1 MVAVMSEVRVDQQ
14 GHVAW
19 VILDQLARRNAMNQG
34 MWRQLARVAGE
45 LNQASDVRCVVLRG
59 AGEEAFVSG
68 ADISEFHGLRSDPG
82 LAREYDRTTDGA
94 FAALL
99 QLDVPVLSCIHG
111 FCVGGGLAIAL
122 CTDIRYASEDARFAL
137 PPARLG
143 IGYGLTN
150 LQNALRVLPPATA
163 KELFFTARQ
172 LGAEEAQRLGLVSH
186 VLPKAEL
193 DAHVAEVARKICD
206 NAPLTLRAAKS
217 GIRALTTGD
226 ASLLV
231 RAQGQ
236 IDACFS
242 SQDYAEGISAFLEKR
257 RPGFRGE

>member
-1 MVAVMSEVRVDQQ
+1 MSEVRVDQQ

-19 VILDQLARRNAMNQG
+19 VILDQLPKRNAMNQG
-34 MWRQLARVAGE
+34 MWRQLARVARDLGG
-45 LNQASDVRCVVLRG
+45 ASDVRCVVLRG

-68 ADISEFHGLRSDPG
+68 ADISEFQALRADPG
-82 LAREYDRTTDGA
+82 LARSYDQTTDAA

-99 QLDVPVLSCIHG
+99 ELDVPVLSCIHG

-122 CTDIRYASEDARFAL
+122 CSDLRYAADDARFAL
-137 PPARLG
+137 PPGRLG

-172 LGAEEAQRLGLVSH
+172 FDAAEALRLGLVSH

-193 DAHVAEVARKICD
+193 DVHVGEVARKICE

-217 GIRALTTGD
+217 GMRALSTGD
-226 ASLLV
+226 AALIA
-231 RAQGQ
+231 RAQHQ
-236 IDACFS
+236 IDACFA
-242 SQDYAEGISAFLEKR
+242 SQDYAEGVAAFLEKR
-257 RPGFRGE
+257 RPSFRGE

>member
-1 MVAVMSEVRVDQQ
+1 MSEVRIDQQ

-19 VILDQLARRNAMNQG
+19 VVLDQLAKRNAMNQG
-34 MWRQLARVAGE
+34 MWEQLAQVAQQ

-68 ADISEFHGLRSDPG
+68 ADISEFHSLRADPD
-82 LAREYDRTTDGA
+82 LAREYDRTTDAA

-99 QLDVPVLSCIHG
+99 ELEIPVLSCIHG

-122 CTDIRYASEDARFAL
+122 CSDIRYAAEDARFAL

-150 LQNALRVLPPATA
+150 LQNALRVLPAATA

-172 LGAEEAQRLGLVSH
+172 LDAVEALRLGLVSH
-186 VLPKAEL
+186 VVAKAEL
-193 DAHVAEVARKICD
+193 DAHVADVARKICE

-217 GIRALTTGD
+217 GIRALTSGGD
-226 ASLLV
+226 TALLV
-231 RAQGQ
+231 RAQSQ
-236 IDACFS
+236 IDACFAS
-242 SQDYAEGISAFLEKR
+242 RDYAEGVSAFLEKR
-257 RPGFRGE
+257 RPAFRGE